1 MRKGDNMTQY
11 KNKVELQRK
20 ILAAEEYSDSIK
32 GMQGHRMNSM
42 CYDNRPQDTEKHS
55 VTDVE
60 YMSGKIER
68 TLHDG
73 TKVVLVEGETGEKLV
88 DKIETQL
95 TDRGET
101 L

>member
-1 MRKGDNMTQY
+1 MMSQY
-11 KNKVELQRK
+11 KDKVELQRK
-20 ILAAEEYSDSIK
+20 ILAAEKYSDSIK
-32 GMQGHRMNSM
+32 GMQVHSM
-42 CYDNRPQDTEKHS
+42 SSMWYDNRPQDTEKHS
-55 VTDVE
+55 VTDIE

>member
-1 MRKGDNMTQY
+1 MTQY
-11 KNKVELQRK
+11 KETVERQRLK
-20 ILAAEEYSDSIK
+20 LAAETWSKGIK
-32 GMQGHRMNSM
+32 SLHAHKLNTMW
-42 CYDNRPQDTEKHS
+42 YDNRPQDTEKHS